1 MKESMWMYIFIGIGI
16 FTIVVMMLIQDL
28 TTTNEEDFYLTKE
41 VMEASMIDAVD
52 LGLYRETGEI
62 RIIEA
67 KFVESFIRRFA
78 ASVNNIKNYNIKF
91 YEIYENPP
99 KATVVISTNSRTITV
114 ASEDFTYDITNVLSG
129 ILETKDGVSW

>member
-78 ASVNNIKNYNIKF
+78 ASVNNSKNYNIKF